1 MKNLYAILSVFAFGV
16 FALAQVPTVDFESNG
31 ADYITASPGNAG
43 TVTIVDDT
51 ADLETHG
58 KVANIVNP
66 AEQYDAWIITL
77 DNKISFA
84 DASKKVLSFDFR
96 DPTATARVIL
106 LKVSQGNDTFV
117 NGDGAA
123 ITAYEVQAT
132 TAETDDWQTLSFDF
146 SSAQGSYPNNAFTN
160 DIVGEYSQLEIF
172 IDFGTAV
179 GSNTFVDNFRGGS
192 QGSVNVLPGPTAS
205 APSPIDTHDA
215 ENVKSIYSDAY
226 TSAAANWDLN
236 PGWGQATSTNE
247 VQIDGTSDKVI
258 RMSNLNYQGHTFDA
272 IDASGMT
279 TMHLDVWVENAG
291 DLDIFIISLNPTVQP
306 KVTKTLA
313 AGQWV
318 SLDIPLSEFTSVDS
332 SVDLAGIAQMK
343 YETTDALGYIYV
355 DNIYFWA
362 PPSTDTE
369 INFSVDTTN
378 NTHYPNTSNGDVL
391 AVSYSTDAGSSYTL
405 SSPFTDSDSDGV
417 WEGSLTLPKS
427 TGAVQYQLVVTDAN
441 SGYTVA
447 TASTGDA
454 LASDADFSLTT
465 GENAVTQNLFLLD
478 RESDANSWATL
489 KASAVATVTVTIRGF
504 HPDHTSG
511 QYGLRAPGGDCYN
524 LGDWTSNTDG
534 VFTDTMTL
542 PYYSTQVYQVGFHNG
557 TNGWCGANMVSGNA
571 NTNTDFSVS
580 VVEAD
585 VTEDLTAINAV
596 DSNGNFIVYTS
607 EGDLGNYPA
616 TQINFNED
624 WIAEAIKSDEGAVAT
639 IIDDPSNSDKG
650 KVLNVV
656 YGGEGS
662 QDWQNAQILIPV
674 GQKKLDLRTTKTVS
688 FDIWTSHD
696 DTDANKGKY
705 SGLLKLETPT
715 TGSGTIEKGFVTS
728 GNGWE
733 TITVDFTDNFKN
745 DNGDAGSNDQF
756 RKIVLFT
763 NYGGGDGAHQVSGGI
778 HKKVDTRVYDNFVYA
793 EGDLVPNPVSP
804 ITSYSE
810 NFDDGDSSWAA
821 ADGASFAEADGYG
834 TASSTNASDWAHI
847 YYNSTAALD
856 LSAGDKGFSFK
867 INGPRASK
875 VFLKLQVGDEY
886 WNNHEYIP
894 AEANYTTPGEW
905 QTITVD
911 ASGQTSNDKT
921 RIVIFFDTQ
930 TAASSDPNQDV
941 FQIDDFK
948 FGVFATL
955 DFADVNAFTK
965 AITVYPNPTDG
976 ILNIS
981 GVEKVDAIRAF
992 SISGQLIKEAV
1003 NTNRI
1008 DLSSQRSGL
1017 YMIEVQHE
1025 GATSVNKLIIR

>member
-1 MKNLYAILSVFAFGV
+1 MKYIYTFITVLTFGV
-16 FALAQVPTVDFESNG
+16 FALAQVPAVDFESNG
-31 ADYITASPGNAG
+31 ADYITASTGNTG
-43 TVTIVDDT
+43 TVTIVDDAVDAAT
-51 ADLETHG
+51 YG
-58 KVANIVNP
+58 KVANVENP
-66 AEQYDAWIITL
+66 AEQYDSWIIKL

-84 DASKKVLSFDFR
+84 DPSKKVLSVDFR
-96 DPTATARVIL
+96 DPSATARVIL

-132 TAETDDWQTLSFDF
+132 TAESADWQTLTFDF
-146 SSAQGSYPNNAFTN
+146 SSAQGSFPNNAFTN

-179 GSNTFVDNFRGGS
+179 SSNTFVDNFRGGS
-192 QGSVNVLPGPTAS
+192 QGSANVLPGPTAS
-205 APSPIDTHDA
+205 ATSPTDTHAA

-236 PGWGQATSTNE
+236 PDWGQVTSTNE
-247 VQIDGTSDKVI
+247 VQIDGTTDNVI
-258 RMSNLNYQGHTFDA
+258 RMSNLDKQGHTFDA

-306 KVTKTLA
+306 KVTKTLT
-313 AGQWV
+313 AGEWV
-318 SLDIPLSEFTSVDS
+318 SLDIPLSDFTTAESTVN
-332 SVDLAGIAQMK
+332 LAGIAQMK
-343 YETTDALGYIYV
+343 YETTAALGYVYV

-378 NTHYPNTSNGDVL
+378 NTHYPNTGNGDVL

-405 SSPFTDSDSDGV
+405 SNPFSDSDSDGV
-417 WEGSLTLPKS
+417 WEGTVTLPKS
-427 TGAVQYQLVVTDAN
+427 TGAVQYQLVVTDAT

-447 TASTGDA
+447 TASTGDT
-454 LASDADFSLTT
+454 LASEADFSLTT

-478 RESDANSWATL
+478 RASDATSWATL
-489 KASAVATVTVTIRGF
+489 TASAVATVTVIIRGF
-504 HPDHTSG
+504 HPDHSSG
-511 QYGLRAPGGDCYN
+511 QYGLRAPGQGCYN

-534 VFTDTMTL
+534 VFTDTMTI
-542 PYYSTQVYQVGFHNG
+542 PYYSTQAYQVGFHNG

-585 VTEDLTAINAV
+585 VTEDLTAISAV
-596 DSNGNFIVYTS
+596 DNNGNFIVYTS

-616 TQINFNED
+616 SQINFDE
-624 WIAEAIKSDEGAVAT
+624 WAEADSRLNAENGAAT
-639 IIDDPSNSDKG
+639 SVVDDPSNSGKG
-650 KVLNVV
+650 KVLKLEYND
-656 YGGEGS
+656 G
-662 QDWQNAQILIPV
+662 DWQNVFIDIAEGSPTI
-674 GQKKLDLRTTKTVS
+674 KL
-688 FDIWTSHD
+688 D
-696 DTDANKGKY
+696 DTDRTITFEIWSDHGANAGQY
-705 SGLLKLETPT
+705 GYLLKLEGELT
-715 TGSGTIEKGFVTS
+715 TGGSVEKSFS
-728 GNGWE
+728 LNGDAQWQ
-733 TITVDFTDNFKN
+733 TVTVDFSDCTGAPGNCNADNATGEYSRIRIYN
-745 DNGDAGSNDQF
+745 W
-756 RKIVLFT
+756 
-763 NYGGGDGAHQVSGGI
+763 GGGDPSAQP
-778 HKKVDTRVYDNFVYA
+778 DTSYVDNFIFQ
-793 EGDLVPNPVSP
+793 EGTVVPAAVDP

-810 NFDDGDSSWAA
+810 NFDDGDSTWAS

-834 TASSTNASDWAHI
+834 TASSTNATDWAHV
-847 YYNSTAALD
+847 YFNSAAPLD

-867 INGPRASK
+867 IKGPRASK
-875 VFLKLQVGDEY
+875 VFLKLQIGDEY
-886 WNNHEYIP
+886 WNNHEYNP

-911 ASGQTSNDKT
+911 ATGQTSNDKT

-930 TAASSDPNQDV
+930 TAASSDANQDI

-948 FGVFATL
+948 FDVLATL
-955 DFADVNAFTK
+955 DLADVNAFTN
-965 AITVYPNPTDG
+965 AITVYPNPTNG
-976 ILNIS
+976 VINIS
-981 GVEKVDAIRAF
+981 GVEKVDAIKVF
-992 SISGQLIKEAV
+992 SINGQLVKEAV
-1003 NTNRI
+1003 NTNRL

>member
-1 MKNLYAILSVFAFGV
+1 MKYIYTFITVLTFGV
-16 FALAQVPTVDFESNG
+16 FALAQVPAVDFESNG
-31 ADYITASPGNAG
+31 ADYITASTGNTG
-43 TVTIVDDT
+43 TVTIVDDAVDAAT
-51 ADLETHG
+51 YG
-58 KVANIVNP
+58 KVANVENP
-66 AEQYDAWIITL
+66 AEQYDSWIIKL

-84 DASKKVLSFDFR
+84 DPSKKVLSVDFR
-96 DPTATARVIL
+96 DPSATARVIL

-132 TAETDDWQTLSFDF
+132 TAESADWQTLTFDF
-146 SSAQGSYPNNAFTN
+146 SSAQGSFPNNAFTN

-179 GSNTFVDNFRGGS
+179 SSNTFVDNFRGGS
-192 QGSVNVLPGPTAS
+192 QGSANVFPGPTAS
-205 APSPIDTHDA
+205 ATSPTDTHAA

-236 PGWGQATSTNE
+236 PDWGQVTSTNE
-247 VQIDGTSDKVI
+247 VQIDGTTDNVI
-258 RMSNLNYQGHTFDA
+258 RMSNLDKQGHTFDA

-291 DLDIFIISLNPTVQP
+291 DLDIFIISLNPTVEP
-306 KVTKTLA
+306 KVTKTLT
-313 AGQWV
+313 AGEWV
-318 SLDIPLSEFTSVDS
+318 SLDIPLSDFTTAESTVN
-332 SVDLAGIAQMK
+332 LAGIAQMK
-343 YETTDALGYIYV
+343 YETTAALGYVYV

-378 NTHYPNTSNGDVL
+378 NTHYPNTGNGDVL

-405 SSPFTDSDSDGV
+405 SNPFSDSDSDGV
-417 WEGSLTLPKS
+417 WEGTVTLPKS
-427 TGAVQYQLVVTDAN
+427 TGAVQYQLVVTDAT

-447 TASTGDA
+447 TASTGDT
-454 LASDADFSLTT
+454 LASEADFSLTT

-478 RESDANSWATL
+478 RASDATSWATL
-489 KASAVATVTVTIRGF
+489 TASAVATVTVIIRGF
-504 HPDHTSG
+504 HPDHSSG
-511 QYGLRAPGGDCYN
+511 QYGLRAPGQGCYN

-542 PYYSTQVYQVGFHNG
+542 PYYSTQAYQVGFHNG

-585 VTEDLTAINAV
+585 VTEDLTAISAV
-596 DSNGNFIVYTS
+596 DNNGNFIVYTS

-616 TQINFNED
+616 SQINFDE
-624 WIAEAIKSDEGAVAT
+624 WAEADSRLNAENGAAT
-639 IIDDPSNSDKG
+639 SVVDDPSNSGKG
-650 KVLNVV
+650 KVLKLEYND
-656 YGGEGS
+656 G
-662 QDWQNAQILIPV
+662 DWQNVFIDIAEGSPTI
-674 GQKKLDLRTTKTVS
+674 KL
-688 FDIWTSHD
+688 D
-696 DTDANKGKY
+696 DTDRTITFEIWSDHGANAGQY
-705 SGLLKLETPT
+705 GYLLKLEGELT
-715 TGSGTIEKGFVTS
+715 TGGSVEKSFS
-728 GNGWE
+728 LNGDAQWQ
-733 TITVDFTDNFKN
+733 TVTVDFSDCTGAPGNCNADNATGEYSRIRIYN
-745 DNGDAGSNDQF
+745 W
-756 RKIVLFT
+756 
-763 NYGGGDGAHQVSGGI
+763 GGGDPSAQP
-778 HKKVDTRVYDNFVYA
+778 DTSYVDNFIFQ
-793 EGDLVPNPVSP
+793 EGTVVPAAVDP

-810 NFDDGDSSWAA
+810 NFDDGDSTWAS

-834 TASSTNASDWAHI
+834 TASSTNATDWAHI
-847 YYNSTAALD
+847 YFNSAAPLD

-867 INGPRASK
+867 IKGPRASK
-875 VFLKLQVGDEY
+875 VFLKLQIGDEY
-886 WNNHEYIP
+886 WNNHEYNP

-911 ASGQTSNDKT
+911 ATGQTSNDKT

-930 TAASSDPNQDV
+930 TAASSDANQDV

-948 FGVFATL
+948 FDVLATL
-955 DFADVNAFTK
+955 DLADVNAFTN
-965 AITVYPNPTDG
+965 AITVYPNPTNG
-976 ILNIS
+976 VINIS
-981 GVEKVDAIRAF
+981 GVEKVDAIKVF
-992 SISGQLIKEAV
+992 SINGQLVKEAV
-1003 NTNRI
+1003 NTNRL